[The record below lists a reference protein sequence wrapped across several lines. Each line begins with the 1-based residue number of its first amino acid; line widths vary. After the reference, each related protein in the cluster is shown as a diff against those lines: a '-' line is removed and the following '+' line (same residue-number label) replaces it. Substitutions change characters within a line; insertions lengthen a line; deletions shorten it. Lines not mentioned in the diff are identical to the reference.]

1 MNLAGCEKQRFS
13 LQALRIV
20 GRCWRVWG
28 VGASGSIPDAPMTLQ
43 AVLRRAERH
52 AEAALETIM
61 ETDLAGGA
69 PCLYRPPGAA
79 RPTRYV
85 PRSVGSR
92 GGSKR
97 SLPRHG
103 CRWVARDRLVV
114 AGGNRGMQSKGEGAP
129 R

>member
-61 ETDLAGGA
+61 ETDL
-69 PCLYRPPGAA
+69 GAA
-79 RPTRYV
+79 PVSLPATRRRATNAL
-85 PRSVGSR
+85 RSPLGRQSR
-92 GGSKR
+92 GLQALVTEAWLPVGR
-97 SLPRHG
+97 S
-103 CRWVARDRLVV
+103 
-114 AGGNRGMQSKGEGAP
+114 
-129 R
+129 